1 MILSVPSLTCSL
13 RKQPTFGDV
22 TTGFPAKW
30 LLRNDRRN
38 STLMGRHYP
47 DLGSASDWSCR
58 VGNLFQPII
67 STTQIL
73 VVTPHQ
79 YGISEVISQT
89 SFGGETTGSVANC
102 RLFSQ
107 ATWLVDRIRVKK
119 DEKAYPRAWKKFQKE
134 TCKQKRIK
142 QYQRGKKNFRR
153 AGCYL
158 VVTWLR
164 LLSSFDHFSLFQ
176 FSSRPWEQ
184 EQRIQRGGPRVESH
198 KQESWSPKQF
208 FVNVTFKNS
217 SLGDPKQLLKYLRG
231 QRQYKVSRFVQAK
244 INVTAK
250 LKTVALILVS
260 VTIEA
265 F

>member
-79 YGISEVISQT
+79 YGIS
-89 SFGGETTGSVANC
+89 
-102 RLFSQ
+102 
-107 ATWLVDRIRVKK
+107 
-119 DEKAYPRAWKKFQKE
+119 
-134 TCKQKRIK
+134 
-142 QYQRGKKNFRR
+142 
-153 AGCYL
+153 
-158 VVTWLR
+158 
-164 LLSSFDHFSLFQ
+164 
-176 FSSRPWEQ
+176 
-184 EQRIQRGGPRVESH
+184 
-198 KQESWSPKQF
+198 
-208 FVNVTFKNS
+208 
-217 SLGDPKQLLKYLRG
+217 
-231 QRQYKVSRFVQAK
+231 
-244 INVTAK
+244 
-250 LKTVALILVS
+250 
-260 VTIEA
+260 
-265 F
+265 

>member
-38 STLMGRHYP
+38 STLMERHYP

-67 STTQIL
+67 STTQIW

-142 QYQRGKKNFRR
+142 QYQRGKKIFEE
-153 AGCYL
+153 
-158 VVTWLR
+158 
-164 LLSSFDHFSLFQ
+164 
-176 FSSRPWEQ
+176 P
-184 EQRIQRGGPRVESH
+184 
-198 KQESWSPKQF
+198 
-208 FVNVTFKNS
+208 
-217 SLGDPKQLLKYLRG
+217 
-231 QRQYKVSRFVQAK
+231 
-244 INVTAK
+244 
-250 LKTVALILVS
+250 VAI
-260 VTIEA
+260 
-265 F
+265 